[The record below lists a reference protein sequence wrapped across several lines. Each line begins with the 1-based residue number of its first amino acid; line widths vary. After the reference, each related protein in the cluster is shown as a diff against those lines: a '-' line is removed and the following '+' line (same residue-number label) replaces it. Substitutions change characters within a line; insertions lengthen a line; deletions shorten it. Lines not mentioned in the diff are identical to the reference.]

1 MLTSHVAPNT
11 GKIITTN
18 DVFERGENRLQNGI
32 SYFVFRLRQ
41 SLWSG
46 EVDEGGFNHS
56 DVFFFYL
63 TEFLNFLN
71 F

>member
-46 EVDEGGFNHS
+46 EVDEVDS
-56 DVFFFYL
+56 TTAMYFFFIS
-63 TEFLNFLN
+63 LNS
-71 F
+71 